1 MRKIRRSLLGSTSFQ
16 VALICNWLND
26 QGIRLMTVVTKLHK
40 HSKNGCKI
48 KLGCVVA

>member
-26 QGIRLMTVVTKLHK
+26 QGIRLMPAVTGFPNIVKMDVK
-40 HSKNGCKI
+40 SNW
-48 KLGCVVA
+48 VMW